1 VGRTAGFDG
10 IIRAIRLARTFDA
23 ACISTAE
30 GFERAAKARDEQQR
44 ASAAG
49 YPSRRDVL
57 KGMGAATLG
66 VLAAP
71 SQADAVPRS
80 NASVGIVG
88 AGLAGLSAADTLAAA
103 GIAATLYEGRDRI
116 GGRQW
121 SMGGSFA
128 GPVMFPGQVVE
139 RGGEL
144 IDTTHIT
151 TKKYAK
157 QLGLKLEDV
166 TKAWLPGEVSYF
178 FDGISV
184 SEEEIVD
191 DMRALTDAL
200 RPTLAALSNSIT
212 WDSFSDFDATVDNT
226 TLAQLLDDHG
236 ASRLLTKVLSTVYT
250 IEYGR
255 EPARQSALALL
266 FFMHFDKRS
275 RFQPFG
281 VFSDERYHVVG
292 GNEQIARGLAARLPG
307 SIKMNTRLVA
317 ARKLSDGRIQLTL
330 DNAGTT
336 RTVVH
341 DAVILTLPFSTLR
354 LVDLHASLGVPA
366 WQRDIIRRFDY
377 GRNTKLNVGFTSRVW
392 GNYGSEGS
400 SYSDLA
406 NHQTT
411 WEPNPSKATAGNS
424 VLLDYSGGQRAE
436 RLNPLNVDLE
446 AQRWLADLDRI
457 WPGAAAAAKRTN
469 GRILAHMQHWPSDPF
484 SRGSYTS
491 NPPGYFTSW
500 EGRVGLPAGNL
511 FFAGEH
517 TDSFYDWQGFMEG
530 ACNSGIRAAGE
541 LLSAV

>member
-10 IIRAIRLARTFDA
+10 VIRAIRLARTFDA
-23 ACISTAE
+23 AGISTAE
-30 GFERAAKARDEQQR
+30 GFERAANVRDEQQR
-44 ASAAG
+44 ASTAG

-57 KGMGAATLG
+57 KGLGAATLG

-88 AGLAGLSAADTLAAA
+88 AGLAGLCAADTLAAA

-151 TKKYAK
+151 MKKYAK

-178 FDGISV
+178 FDDISV

-226 TLAQLLDDHG
+226 TLAELLEDHG

-330 DNAGTT
+330 DSAGTT

-377 GRNTKLNVGFTSRVW
+377 GMNTKLNVGFTSRVW

-411 WEPNPSKATAGNS
+411 WEPNPSKATPGNT

-469 GRILAHMQHWPSDPF
+469 GRILAHIQHWPSDPF

-491 NPPGYFTSW
+491 NPPGYFTRW